1 MYILETDKNYNSV
14 KFMCP
19 ITKLILHPE
28 NFLSSKDIIFVVLFI
43 YLFLDILEFIR
54 KLGNKLLSLTQINT
68 DRYHHSFN
76 L

>member
-43 YLFLDILEFIR
+43 YLFIFGYSGIY
-54 KLGNKLLSLTQINT
+54 S
-68 DRYHHSFN
+68 
-76 L
+76 